1 MVDAIAF
8 QARARTIDHLGREQI
23 ADCPTAITE
32 LWKNAFDAYAKS
44 VALHILDGDVCT
56 AALVDDGHGMSRAE
70 FRDKWLVLGTESK
83 ASGKEVPEADRNGL
97 PLRNRQGQK
106 GIGRLSAA
114 ALGPLMLLISKR
126 DAQPFVASLIDWRLF
141 ENPFL
146 LLGDIK
152 IPVVE
157 FVSQEELPSLLN
169 SMFDRLMGNVWGD
182 GDDVDRD
189 VRLTNAWHLFDE
201 LETKEERGSTRAA
214 IERVLLNAS
223 FTDRQ
228 LNHWSVWTGERP
240 HGTAILVA
248 DAAFDLQAQLTT
260 NVAVSDEAAANSARE
275 RLKNTLI
282 NFTDPYSG
290 NFERDGAPVIDDEA
304 ESTPSNPDPEFA
316 YGVTAWEGALSR
328 VIVSDVRT
336 FSTSNLAALEHVV
349 DGAVDELGVF
359 RGRIKSFGKWLEEE
373 VTISSPYPVPTRV
386 DSKVGPFSIR
396 LGTFEQELKSTT
408 HEAAVHAKLLD
419 QADLYA
425 GFLVYRDTLRV
436 MPYGREDNDFF
447 EIERRRGLH
456 AGREF
461 WSIRRLFGRVALTRG
476 ANANLK
482 DKAGREGIIDN
493 KAAKVFRDIVENILK
508 ITARRY
514 FGSDSAIRKEI
525 LPQINA
531 DYKRQQAEDAQKKL
545 RTRKRKEF
553 RKNLDIFLPEVIN
566 IRNELEEFAEL
577 ARGGVLPND
586 EAGLLSARA
595 KMESLRDRQSQLSL
609 GQAPSNLGALE
620 RSYKEYRSN
629 MGRVSDLVVQL
640 RDSISVAIERI
651 KPRSQHDVAFAEL
664 NRNAAYLHARLR
676 KWSTESKQLLNAEM
690 QRISELV
697 DTRNKAYHAETL
709 PLLNALEAGQLTL
722 SETLRKLDVKKE
734 TQDAENAQTFES
746 YISTLQSLAEN
757 IDLENLVNFALSESA
772 ANREEIQRLNAL
784 AQLGI
789 TVEIIGHEIEGF
801 DGAIVDGL
809 RNLPDEIKN
818 TAAYHSIKHGHE
830 SLSDRLRFLSPL
842 KLSGERSSQWISG
855 VEIEKFV
862 RALLGSSLSSSG
874 VTLNVSDEFRRFSV
888 FDQFPRLLPVFVNL
902 LNNAIYWVA
911 RSSAEEKTIF
921 LDVQDRKVIVA
932 DNGPGVDS
940 EDVPNL
946 FSLFFTR
953 KIRGGRGVG
962 LYLSR
967 ANLAAGGH
975 TITYF
980 TDEKL
985 KRLPGA
991 NFAIEFSGAKYE

>member
-1 MVDAIAF
+1 MIDAVAF

-32 LWKNAFDAYAKS
+32 LWKNAYDAYARS
-44 VALHILDGDVCT
+44 VELHILDGDVCS
-56 AALVDDGHGMSRAE
+56 AALVDDGHGMSRDE
-70 FRDKWLVLGTESK
+70 FLEKWLVLGTESK
-83 ASGKEVPEADRNGL
+83 ASGKEASDEDRDGL
-97 PLRNRQGQK
+97 PVRSRQGQK

-126 DAQPFVASLIDWRLF
+126 DVQPFVASLIDWRLF

-157 FVSQEELPSLLN
+157 FASQAELPPLLD
-169 SMFDRLMGNVWGD
+169 SMFDRLMGNVWGNV
-182 GDDVDRD
+182 DDIDRQA
-189 VRLTNAWHLFDE
+189 RLTKAWHLFDE
-201 LETKEERGSTRAA
+201 LEAKEGRGSTRAA
-214 IERVLLNAS
+214 IEQVLINAS

-240 HGTAILVA
+240 HGTAMLVA
-248 DAAFDLQAQLTT
+248 DVGFDLQAQLTT
-260 NVAVSDEAAANSARE
+260 SVAVSDEAAAKSARE

-290 NFERDGAPVIDDEA
+290 DFDGADTVITGIEV
-304 ESTPSNPDPEFA
+304 ERRLSNHDPEFA

-336 FSTSNLAALEHVV
+336 FSTSNLATLEHVV
-349 DGAVDELGVF
+349 DGSIDELGVF
-359 RGRIKSFGKWLEEE
+359 RGKIKSFGKWLEED

-396 LGTFEQELKSTT
+396 IGTFEQELKSTT
-408 HEAAVHAKLLD
+408 HEAAVHAILLD
-419 QADLYA
+419 QAQLYA

-514 FGSDSAIRKEI
+514 FGSDSSIRKET

-545 RTRKRKEF
+545 RTRKRKGF
-553 RKNLDIFLPEVIN
+553 RKNLDTFLPEIVN
-566 IRNELEEFAEL
+566 IRSELEELAEL
-577 ARGGVLPND
+577 ARGDILPND
-586 EAGLLSARA
+586 EAGLLSVRA
-595 KMESLRDRQSQLSL
+595 KVESFRDRQSQLSL
-609 GQAPSNLGALE
+609 GQAPSNLGALD

-629 MGRVSDLVVQL
+629 MGLVSDLVVQL
-640 RDSISVAIERI
+640 RDSISLAIDRI
-651 KPRSQHDVAFAEL
+651 KPKSQHDIAFAEL

-676 KWSTESKQLLNAEM
+676 KWSAESKQLLNAEL
-690 QRISELV
+690 QRLSELV

-709 PLLNALEAGQLTL
+709 PLLNALASEQLTL
-722 SETLRKLDVKKE
+722 SEALRKLDVEKE
-734 TQDAENAQTFES
+734 TQDAENTQTFES

-772 ANREEIQRLNAL
+772 TTREEIQRLNSL

-801 DGAIVDGL
+801 DGAIADGL
-809 RNLPDEIKN
+809 RSLPDEVKS
-818 TAAYHSIKHGHE
+818 TAAYHSIKNGHE

-855 VEIEKFV
+855 AEIEAFV

-874 VTLNVSDEFRRFSV
+874 VALAVSDEFRHFSV
-888 FDQFPRLLPVFVNL
+888 FDQLPRLLPIFVNL
-902 LNNAIYWVA
+902 LNNAIYWVT
-911 RSSAEEKTIF
+911 RSSAAEKIVS
-921 LDVQDRKVIVA
+921 LDARDHKVIVA
-932 DNGPGVDS
+932 DNGPGVDP

-975 TITYF
+975 TISYS